1 MKCSILH
8 ESSGRMRVHLHCGR
22 MILRQA
28 DVLEYYLKNE
38 PGVLDVTVFDRTQD
52 AVIRYRQDRSG
63 VIGALSRFSFAG
75 AEKLDLVP
83 DHTARAINRE
93 FEEKLIFTL
102 CRRACNRLF
111 LPLPVAAAIAAV
123 KSLKYIKEGLKAL
136 LHGKLTVAVL
146 DATAVTVSIVRG
158 DFDTAGS
165 VMFML
170 RLGEILEEWTH

>member
-22 MILRQA
+22 MTLRQA

-63 VIGALSRFSFAG
+63 VIGALARFSFAG

-111 LPLPVAAAIAAV
+111 LPLPVAAAIAAGHPWCV
-123 KSLKYIKEGLKAL
+123 DISSGAETDGYKDPEKIRR
-136 LHGKLTVAVL
+136 LTE
-146 DATAVTVSIVRG
+146 IVRIQG
-158 DFDTAGS
+158 
-165 VMFML
+165 
-170 RLGEILEEWTH
+170 

>member
-22 MILRQA
+22 MTLRQA

-63 VIGALSRFSFAG
+63 VIGALARFSFAG

-102 CRRACNRLF
+102 CR
-111 LPLPVAAAIAAV
+111 
-123 KSLKYIKEGLKAL
+123 
-136 LHGKLTVAVL
+136 
-146 DATAVTVSIVRG
+146 
-158 DFDTAGS
+158 
-165 VMFML
+165 
-170 RLGEILEEWTH
+170 